1 MTRSLILLMDTLSDG
16 DSFPSKTVSLSLME
30 PTRIDMAIYRQAR
43 RIIEMTGQV
52 FDQFTT
58 LFFEGIHNHLP
69 IIDPE
74 HFNAQQIA
82 IGPFPAPGFSILMLS
97 ICLLTYYPD
106 MVPELPHP
114 INRQTLYLAM
124 KSLFAQVQGF
134 ISPSV
139 NLIQAGIL
147 LALYEYSN
155 GRPDDAFVSITSCA
169 RMGYAAFL
177 HCGQSTV
184 LPEFEEDEA
193 ANTWWG
199 IIICERY

>member
-1 MTRSLILLMDTLSDG
+1 MTRSLILLMDTFSDG
-16 DSFPSKTVSLSLME
+16 DALPSQTVSLSLMD

-52 FDQFTT
+52 FDEFTA
-58 LFFEGIHNHLP
+58 LFFEGLHNHLP
-69 IIDPE
+69 IINQKN
-74 HFNAQQIA
+74 FNEQQIA
-82 IGPFPAPGFSILMLS
+82 IGPFPTPGYSILMLS

-106 MVPELPHP
+106 LVPEFPHP
-114 INRQTLYLAM
+114 IGRQALYLAV

-134 ISPSV
+134 TSPSV

-155 GRPDDAFVSITSCA
+155 GRPDDAFVSINSCS

-177 HCGQSTV
+177 HCEQSTV
-184 LPEFEEDEA
+184 LPELEEDEA